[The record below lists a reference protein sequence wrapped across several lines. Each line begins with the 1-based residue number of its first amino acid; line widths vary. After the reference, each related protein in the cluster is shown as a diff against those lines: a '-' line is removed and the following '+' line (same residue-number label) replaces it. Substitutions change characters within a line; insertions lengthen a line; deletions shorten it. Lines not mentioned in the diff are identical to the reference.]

1 MSDLKENNISAVAPP
16 LPTSSGCAVD
26 QVLQVLSGRWTLYI
40 LWRLEDLGPQRF
52 NALLRLIPG
61 VSQKVLTER
70 LRVLERAGLVHRDY
84 KPTVPPE
91 VTYSLTPQ
99 GSELRTALFAI
110 AQVSHGWVAGGWTRD
125 TGFPD

>member
-1 MSDLKENNISAVAPP
+1 MTELKENNVTAPEP
-16 LPTSSGCAVD
+16 RLPAPSGCAVD

-70 LRVLERAGLVHRDY
+70 LRVLERAGLVHRHY

-91 VTYSLTPQ
+91 VTYSLTSQ
-99 GSELRTALFAI
+99 GSELRAALCAI
-110 AQVSHGWVAGGWTRD
+110 AEVSHTWVAGGWNRD